1 MSARE
6 LGQQIATFNKSGI
19 DVRGMKLDYHFKFSL
34 PFACLIVAVLAAPL
48 AIKFSRAG
56 GFMGLLLAFILAFL
70 YQVLMA
76 WSRVLG
82 QAGFLPPVMAA
93 WSQNFIFAG
102 LGILL
107 LWREE

>member
-1 MSARE
+1 MKRRTN
-6 LGQQIATFNKSGI
+6 IIGI
-19 DVRGMKLDYHFKFSL
+19 L
-34 PFACLIVAVLAAPL
+34 LIVAMLAAPL

-56 GFMGLLLAFILAFL
+56 SFVGLLLAFVLAFL

-82 QAGFLPPVMAA
+82 QAGYVPPVMAA
-93 WSQNFIFAG
+93 WSQNVIFGG

-107 LWREE
+107 LWR